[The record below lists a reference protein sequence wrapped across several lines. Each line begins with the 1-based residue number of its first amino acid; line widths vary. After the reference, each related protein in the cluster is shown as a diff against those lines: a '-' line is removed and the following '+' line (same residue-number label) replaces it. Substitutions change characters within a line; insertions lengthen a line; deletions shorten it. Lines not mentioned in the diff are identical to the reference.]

1 MKSDWMSSFI
11 GLVSESIRLPN
22 GTVEE
27 NLPVNARDARDGGLI
42 PGSGRSPGVGNGN
55 LLQYSC
61 LESSMDRGTWQATV
75 HGVTKS
81 WTWLKWL
88 STHIRVHQETETRAG
103 ILVVKVGKSEVAQ
116 SCLTLCNPMG
126 CSIPGSTIHGIF
138 QARVL
143 EWVAISFSRRSSRP
157 RDWTWI
163 SRIAGRCFTVWVT
176 REAFSSEL
184 NIKKWLAGI
193 RKGKRQRQATGA
205 TEVRMIGN
213 SDHP

>member
-22 GTVEE
+22 GTVEK

-143 EWVAISFSRRSSRP
+143 EWVAISFSRWSSRP

-184 NIKKWLAGI
+184 NIKKWLA
-193 RKGKRQRQATGA
+193 RY
-205 TEVRMIGN
+205 
-213 SDHP
+213 

>member
-22 GTVEE
+22 GTVEK
-27 NLPVNARDARDGGLI
+27 NLPVNARDARDVGLI

-116 SCLTLCNPMG
+116 LCPILCNPMG
-126 CSIPGSTIHGIF
+126 CSVPGSTIHGIF

-143 EWVAISFSRRSSRP
+143 EWVAISFSRGSSRP
-157 RDWTWI
+157 RDPT
-163 SRIAGRCFTVWVT
+163 TQLH
-176 REAFSSEL
+176 SSHTL
-184 NIKKWLAGI
+184 VK
-193 RKGKRQRQATGA
+193 
-205 TEVRMIGN
+205 
-213 SDHP
+213 

>member
-22 GTVEE
+22 GTVEK
-27 NLPVNARDARDGGLI
+27 NLPVNARDARDVGLV

-75 HGVTKS
+75 HGVIKS

-116 SCLTLCNPMG
+116 SCPILCNPMG
-126 CSIPGSTIHGIF
+126 CSVPGSTIHGIF

-163 SRIAGRCFTVWVT
+163 FRIAGRCFTIWVT

-184 NIKKWLAGI
+184 NIKKWLA
-193 RKGKRQRQATGA
+193 RY
-205 TEVRMIGN
+205 
-213 SDHP
+213 